1 MTENEAKAVRYIENI
16 KNHATV
22 TLDHIAKEEPNVSPL
37 VYKGREEKANTI
49 LVMVEELK
57 QYRVIGTHEE
67 CQTAMELYKE
77 MHKRKFTLETVE
89 EYMKIED
96 ECVRKNFTFKSLLE
110 SREKQT
116 PKKPDLEG
124 DGYGDDGVLI
134 YDTWICPCCG
144 KRYEIDYEE
153 YDYCPNCGQ
162 AIDWS
167 SRNEDTD

>member
-1 MTENEAKAVRYIENI
+1 MTENEAVKYIQIEKECINRDCDRNCAKCDIVQEVDDLNSAYDAAIKSLEEVQQYKA
-16 KNHATV
+16 
-22 TLDHIAKEEPNVSPL
+22 
-37 VYKGREEKANTI
+37 
-49 LVMVEELK
+49 
-57 QYRVIGTHEE
+57 IGTHE
-67 CQTAMELYKE
+67 
-77 MHKRKFTLETVE
+77 
-89 EYMKIED
+89 

-110 SREKQT
+110 AREKQT

-167 SRNEDTD
+167 ARNEDTD